1 MAGRDE
7 PSQPRGQLHLLDFH
21 LGMKRAPPDV
31 DRAEIEAQVEARRQ
45 ARLQREEAAK
55 SAADAA
61 KSASRQAAEAAAR
74 CPRSGAASS
83 RGRAS
88 RAAAPVLKLH
98 GWIKADARGTQRL
111 RKMSVPLCVL
121 MNGGMQIDVEMR
133 VCRVWCRVGTSY
145 TGG

>member
-7 PSQPRGQLHLLDFH
+7 PSLRLLDFH

-61 KSASRQAAEAAAR
+61 KWPVGRPRKPRPNVLAPAPQPAAAAE
-74 CPRSGAASS
+74 
-83 RGRAS
+83 
-88 RAAAPVLKLH
+88 PVP
-98 GWIKADARGTQRL
+98 Q
-111 RKMSVPLCVL
+111 
-121 MNGGMQIDVEMR
+121 
-133 VCRVWCRVGTSY
+133 VG
-145 TGG
+145 